1 MTATAHLV
9 TVGAMPS
16 AGADGAEVA
25 EALAAEGITLASRV
39 FIEDDE
45 AALERALGCDDAL
58 TVVLA
63 GGGGS
68 AGDSVRRVL
77 ARATGTRLVLNERVL
92 AALQERYRRVDRP
105 LPRRAERLALLPQG
119 ATVWVGDDGE
129 SGWALVTGTRAFA
142 VLAREG
148 SVRAMIEQH
157 LSPFARVGERA
168 RDHARAHAANR
179 RPQSRRRRGT
189 ARRLVGPGRRGD
201 RLDHSRRQRGVGE
214 IASAR
219 IHAG

>member
-9 TVGAMPS
+9 RVGAMPS
-16 AGADGAEVA
+16 TGADGAEIA

-45 AALERALGCDDAL
+45 AALERALGYDDAL

-105 LPRRAERLALLPQG
+105 PPPPAPRPPPLPP
-119 ATVWVGDDGE
+119 
-129 SGWALVTGTRAFA
+129 
-142 VLAREG
+142 
-148 SVRAMIEQH
+148 
-157 LSPFARVGERA
+157 
-168 RDHARAHAANR
+168 AAPPR
-179 RPQSRRRRGT
+179 
-189 ARRLVGPGRRGD
+189 
-201 RLDHSRRQRGVGE
+201 
-214 IASAR
+214 
-219 IHAG
+219 